1 MSLGCKTE
9 ERYQITNYEN
19 DLKIALALSLNQY
32 DEGGKKEDNK
42 PNGKKSADP
51 ELERGMKESLE
62 QQDFNI
68 PFPNDVNGHP
78 RKTAITCLNQ
88 TMFNPLGCGNCFMWA
103 WMMAVFLEPD
113 SDRKTAFLLIFGEID
128 KDALNFVNAVRGRD
142 MRIFLAFMNSRLR
155 PQEPE
160 SFKNTR
166 SYRLMSTLR
175 RLSDTGPNEKYFDE
189 MMMTKF
195 VRYISN
201 IIGYQYYL
209 SFTNFKEETLTQT
222 SFVSPKVIGNEWMDI
237 EDSYNHLLQSEHIVH
252 SVVLHGIHFETP
264 SDQSIWNM
272 VMCHQL
278 GRMQRERI
286 YTNTVFKGVTTEVI
300 EDWTYSKD
308 RSKKKGNK

>member
-1 MSLGCKTE
+1 
-9 ERYQITNYEN
+9 
-19 DLKIALALSLNQY
+19 
-32 DEGGKKEDNK
+32 
-42 PNGKKSADP
+42 
-51 ELERGMKESLE
+51 MKESLE

-68 PFPNDVNGHP
+68 PFPNDANGHP

-113 SDRKTAFLLIFGEID
+113 SDRKTAFLLNFGKID
-128 KDALNFVNAVRGRD
+128 KDALNFVNAVRSRD
-142 MRIFLAFMNSRLR
+142 MRIFLAFMNSHLH
-155 PQEPE
+155 PQQPK

-175 RLSDTGPNEKYFDE
+175 LLSDTDPNEKYFNE
-189 MMMTKF
+189 IMLTKF
-195 VRYISN
+195 VRFISD

-209 SFTNFKEETLTQT
+209 SFTIFQEETLSQK
-222 SFVSPKVIGNEWMDI
+222 SYVSPKVIGNEWMDI

-264 SDQSIWNM
+264 SNQSIWNM

-278 GRMQRERI
+278 GRIQREKV
-286 YTNTVFKGVTTEVI
+286 YTDTVFEGVSTEVI
-300 EDWTYSKD
+300 NTWFYSD
-308 RSKKKGNK
+308 SRSKKKKGKK